1 MGILQGLL
9 GNLSEVSVDVLKQ
22 EYNTYLMDGEEIFT
36 GFKLLR
42 DVVIFTDRRIINF
55 DKQGTTGT
63 KMRVS
68 SVYIS
73 SVIGVSAETAGFG
86 LDDSEI
92 TVIYM
97 TSPYYKAHGGAS
109 VAERTYEFPKKFN
122 IQPLYKWLQ
131 EIAFENHKNLNK

>member
-1 MGILQGLL
+1 MGILQGLM
-9 GNLSEVSVDVLKQ
+9 GNLNEISVEELKA
-22 EYNTYLMDGEEIFT
+22 EYGAYLMDGEEIFT

-68 SVYIS
+68 SIYMS

-86 LDDSEI
+86 MDDSEI
-92 TVIYM
+92 NIVYM
-97 TSPYYKAHGGAS
+97 TSPYHKANGGAA

-131 EIAFENHKNLNK
+131 ETAFENYRMLNK

>member
-97 TSPYYKAHGGAS
+97 TSPYYKAHGRAS